1 MIVKEPIAVD
11 DSHTQRGELEQY
23 YQTCRQHV

>member
-23 YQTCRQHV
+23 YQACRQHV